1 MDFLS
6 LLFLKK
12 KNILK
17 SLPKKPD
24 GYKNI
29 NSSSMIYIKK

>member
-1 MDFLS
+1 MNFLS
-6 LLFLKK
+6 LLFFNK

-29 NSSSMIYIKK
+29 NSSSMICIRK